1 MSLKAH
7 SGYRAIGGLN
17 GDGEDEP
24 KGGRGWRQVGWGWAM
39 LGSCLLV
46 PVCKAGPHFTEEM
59 EVQRGQEALPV
70 PGAWN
75 RVGTKAQSLTSR
87 S

>member
-1 MSLKAH
+1 
-7 SGYRAIGGLN
+7 
-17 GDGEDEP
+17 
-24 KGGRGWRQVGWGWAM
+24 M

-59 EVQRGQEALPV
+59 EVRRGQEALPV